1 MPVPLEVYKQLLAER
16 LLAEAPTLDAFRALW
31 VSFDVL
37 AELGYGLAPRTR
49 RERAEAFTYK
59 HADWLSSMPAQIAAT
74 VTALAGQFAKAGIEV
89 LENPQLFN
97 TPAVKKAGGLKTL
110 QAFGKPLDMLRE
122 TKERLFTV

>member
-1 MPVPLEVYKQLLAER
+1 
-16 LLAEAPTLDAFRALW
+16 AFRALW